1 MSQPIYFSN
10 LSNMVTRSKKRK
22 LNEMAGAAP
31 VGRQALTKR
40 KYVPEFE
47 LQRFLEREIHH
58 GHFKVKKVKR
68 VKDQEIPFRKSKSRR
83 YHGLMVRKEM
93 TQEMQAL
100 VIFLRFGSLNSD
112 DFEWLSPSE
121 VFKRTGVKLCTQHKL
136 IGRWRKRNFLIMKT
150 LREGRKGVLTP
161 EQVQWVTS
169 IDTLQSMVHL
179 SLKKRAM
186 IVRDKFQ
193 LETFD
198 AMTLRRYYIKWKVK
212 FIRPNYTYWK
222 SFAEK
227 NSLKEKQLKFVQE
240 LGSIIHEKSYDEIFR
255 KDYVPPPIRKRLQD
269 IETIVL
275 PNELFEGLPKST
287 SKKKARR
294 LKIMSEAFAAEKAS
308 RLKDMRKTIEDEII
322 EQEVRRDKYQQLKRP
337 KMMEIP
343 NKIHEEEEKKDPSL
357 MMGQKTNT

>member
-22 LNEMAGAAP
+22 LNEIAGAAP

-112 DFEWLSPSE
+112 DREWLSPSE

-150 LREGRKGVLTP
+150 LREGRKGVLNP
-161 EQVQWVTS
+161 EQMQWVTS

-198 AMTLRRYYIKWKVK
+198 AMTLRRYYIKFKVK
-212 FIRPNYTYWK
+212 FIRLNYTYWK

-227 NSLKEKQLKFVQE
+227 NSLKEKK
-240 LGSIIHEKSYDEIFR
+240 LGASIREKYYDEIIYI
-255 KDYVPPPIRKRLQD
+255 D
-269 IETIVL
+269 ETTFNL
-275 PNELFEGLPKST
+275 WQKL
-287 SKKKARR
+287 
-294 LKIMSEAFAAEKAS
+294 S
-308 RLKDMRKTIEDEII
+308 RCWVT
-322 EQEVRRDKYQQLKRP
+322 
-337 KMMEIP
+337 
-343 NKIHEEEEKKDPSL
+343 
-357 MMGQKTNT
+357 